1 MFRQEHQQLI
11 MGKGEALGVRR
22 SATESRMDIPRA
34 TGRFPSRPVGFIGAL
49 TQNKLK
55 PSSHPP
61 QWEA

>member
-49 TQNKLK
+49 T
-55 PSSHPP
+55 
-61 QWEA
+61 